1 MLSCT
6 HGNMSAFVFCL
17 TFFETLTR
25 HNNVGQ
31 TKSTQKGLH
40 QRRGKPL
47 QRAIFRQ
54 TSDLFPSHFVN
65 RDPADDNF
73 RLYMALQKEGQGDC
87 TLCQTK
93 SPAILIIIMIHVN
106 S

>member
-31 TKSTQKGLH
+31 TKSTQRVYTKDGASPFNG
-40 QRRGKPL
+40 Q
-47 QRAIFRQ
+47 F
-54 TSDLFPSHFVN
+54 SD
-65 RDPADDNF
+65 
-73 RLYMALQKEGQGDC
+73 RLLIY
-87 TLCQTK
+87 
-93 SPAILIIIMIHVN
+93 SPAISSTETPQTIIFGSIWLYRKRGRVIALCARQNHLPY
-106 S
+106 